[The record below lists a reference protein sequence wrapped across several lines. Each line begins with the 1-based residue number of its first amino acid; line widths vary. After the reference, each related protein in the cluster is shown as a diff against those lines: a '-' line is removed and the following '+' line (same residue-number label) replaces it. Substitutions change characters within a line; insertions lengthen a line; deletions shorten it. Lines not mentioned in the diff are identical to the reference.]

1 MRNRTYY
8 LFYYIVTIVK
18 LMPSNAFALVFKARI
33 TRVLFVSYLVIFS
46 VELLTFNHQPSATN
60 FESLNLDSLPLFINC
75 ELSANEPYSSSTPAL
90 NYPRETES

>member
-18 LMPSNAFALVFKARI
+18 LMPNNAFALVFKARI

-90 NYPRETES
+90 